1 MTKLLLGILMLLPLD
16 VQAVQNS
23 GLRPN
28 AQSAQYAP
36 LSIRA
41 ATVATA
47 QYNTYT
53 PGAYTIAEFVFGSNV
68 VNAGSQMRFRLFGT
82 ATNTAG
88 FPQAFVPQVRVTQS
102 STNTALVAS
111 WNIDTYGDSSA
122 WELDAVVTFSVPN
135 TTIPPS
141 AKVSV
146 PAVSTASY
154 AGPLLAVGGMM
165 RLLQT
170 DAGLTGGNVAG
181 GTIVSAAPSSNQSFL
196 IATVDPNATLLVDR
210 TQPIG
215 VRMDVTSD
223 VDFTVQGG
231 WIEAM

>member
-1 MTKLLLGILMLLPLD
+1 MLLPLD

-53 PGAYTIAEFVFGSNV
+53 PGTYTIAEFVFGPNV
-68 VNAGSQMRFRLFGT
+68 VNAGSQVRFRLFGT
-82 ATNTAG
+82 ATNMTGGAL
-88 FPQAFVPQVRVTQS
+88 PFVPAARIQQTAS
-102 STNTALVAS
+102 NTALIAS
-111 WNIDTYGDSSA
+111 WSIDTYADVTA
-122 WELDAVVTFSVPN
+122 WELDSVMTFSVPN
-135 TTIPPS
+135 TT
-141 AKVSV
+141 VS
-146 PAVSTASY
+146 PADKSTVASVSTAAY
-154 AGPLLAVGGMM
+154 AGPMLAVGGMA
-165 RLLQT
+165 RLFQT

-181 GTIVSAAPSSNQSFL
+181 GTIVSAVGPPTQSFL
-196 IATVDPNATLLVDR
+196 IATVDPNSTLLVDR

-215 VRMDVTSD
+215 VSLVIGSD

>member
-1 MTKLLLGILMLLPLD
+1 MLLPID

-28 AQSAQYAP
+28 AQSSQYAP
-36 LSIRA
+36 LAIRA

-47 QYNTYT
+47 QYNTYA
-53 PGAYTIAEFVFGSNV
+53 PGAYTIAEFVFSPATV
-68 VNAGSQMRFRLFGT
+68 AAGTQARFRLFGT
-82 ATNTAG
+82 ATNTTG
-88 FPQAFVPQVRVTQS
+88 GPLPFVPQVRITQA

-111 WNIDTYGDSSA
+111 WNIDTYGDATA
-122 WELDAVVTFSVPN
+122 WELDSVVSFNVPN
-135 TTIPPS
+135 TASPA
-141 AKVSV
+141 AKVVVPTVSV
-146 PAVSTASY
+146 ATYS
-154 AGPLLAVGGMM
+154 GPMLAVGGML
-165 RLLQT
+165 RLFQT

-223 VDFTVQGG
+223 VNFTVQGG